1 MRMAKPSENDIDAA
15 GELMQVLDAIDRRWG
30 GPQPTADAPD
40 DLFEFLDEDGF
51 DEDNDQHLRVL
62 YNHLAKLLRKAPN
75 FQGRVIGGMCYVI
88 MYDKNEII
96 DPNDDCIDLH
106 PKLRGLLNNLAP
118 TP

>member
-1 MRMAKPSENDIDAA
+1 MKMAKPSEKDIDAA
-15 GELMQVLDAIDRRWG
+15 GELMRLLDTIDERFG
-30 GPQPTADAPD
+30 GPWSIPEEST
-40 DLFEFLDEDGF
+40 DLFEFLGEECF
-51 DEDNDQHLRVL
+51 DSDNTQHLQVL
-62 YNHLAKLLRKAPN
+62 YNHLAKLLHEAPN

-96 DPNDDCIDLH
+96 DPNDDCLALH